1 MTDRLFAELKP
12 DGLDELAEDGYR
24 RRRSADLARAFATPR
39 VRRRSRRPFLLVV
52 SAAAAGLAAATVV
65 VASGDTPAP
74 KTQNPAVAVKP
85 PKTQNPAVAAK
96 PPTARAFLL
105 AAASTALREPA
116 ESGRYWYVRERTFAK
131 VHNVPGD
138 YMAKL
143 NALLK
148 AQKDKEAGLKG
159 SPERLAA
166 AKKEFDRKVTEL
178 KTGGIAELPYS
189 AFAADTRETWRPMKA
204 GETGRSVGNQDVEV
218 TFGSPQDEAD
228 WRAAGSPELAE
239 KKPKTYDDDTER
251 ILSIDNPSLNLRN
264 LADLPTGEDALRRRL
279 DDLWKRSP
287 NSADTDKAGYLWQTA
302 VDLMTAPLKP
312 GTRSALFRV
321 LADQPVVTLEG
332 RTSDA
337 LGRTGVALS
346 TPTAHELTV
355 RLVVDEQS
363 AELLQYEL
371 AEKGKLLLR
380 VALEDMGWSDELGR
394 RPTG

>member
-1 MTDRLFAELKP
+1 MTDRIFAELKP

-39 VRRRSRRPFLLVV
+39 VKRRSRWPLLLVA
-52 SAAAAGLAAATVV
+52 STAAAGLAAATVV
-65 VASGDTPAP
+65 VASGGTPTPKAP
-74 KTQNPAVAVKP
+74 S
-85 PKTQNPAVAAK
+85 PAVAAK
-96 PPTARAFLL
+96 PLTARSFLL
-105 AAASTALREPA
+105 AAASTAMREPA
-116 ESGRYWYVRERTFAK
+116 ESGRYWYLRERTFAK

-138 YMAKL
+138 YEAKL

-159 SPERLAA
+159 APERLAA
-166 AKKEFDRKVTEL
+166 AKKEFDRQVVEL
-178 KTGGIAELPYS
+178 KTNGVAELPYT
-189 AFAADTRETWRPMKA
+189 AFTADTRETWRPMKA
-204 GETGRSVGNQDVEV
+204 GETGRSVSNQDVEV

-239 KKPKTYDDDTER
+239 KKPKTYDDATER

-287 NSADTDKAGYLWQTA
+287 NSADIGKAGYLWQTA
-302 VDLMTAPLKP
+302 VDLMTAPLQP

-321 LADQPVVTLEG
+321 LADQPSVTLEG
-332 RTSDA
+332 KTSDA

-346 TPTAHELTV
+346 TPTARELTV

-394 RPTG
+394 RPAG

>member
-1 MTDRLFAELKP
+1 MTDRLFAGLKP

-39 VRRRSRRPFLLVV
+39 VRRRSRRPFLLVA

-65 VASGDTPAP
+65 VASGETPAP
-74 KTQNPAVAVKP
+74 RTPS
-85 PKTQNPAVAAK
+85 PAVAAA
-96 PPTARAFLL
+96 PVTARSFLL

-131 VHNVPGD
+131 VHHVPGD
-138 YMAKL
+138 YTAKL
-143 NALLK
+143 NALRK

-159 SPERLAA
+159 APERLAA
-166 AKKEFDRKVTEL
+166 AEKEFEKKVTEL
-178 KTGGIAELPYS
+178 KTGGVPELPYA
-189 AFAADTRETWRPMKA
+189 AFSADTRETWRPMKA
-204 GETGRSVGNQDVEV
+204 GETGRSVSNQDVEV

-239 KKPKTYDDDTER
+239 KKPKTYDDGTER
-251 ILSIDNPSLNLRN
+251 VLSIDNPSLNLHN

-321 LADQPVVTLEG
+321 LADQPAVTLEG

-346 TPTAHELTV
+346 TPAAHELTV
-355 RLVVDEQS
+355 RLVVDERS
-363 AELLQYEL
+363 AGLLQYEL

-394 RPTG
+394 RPAG

>member
-1 MTDRLFAELKP
+1 MTDRIFAELKP

-39 VRRRSRRPFLLVV
+39 VRRRSRRPFLLVA

-65 VASGDTPAP
+65 VASGGTPAP
-74 KTQNPAVAVKP
+74 KTQS
-85 PKTQNPAVAAK
+85 PAVAAK
-96 PPTARAFLL
+96 PATARSFLL

-116 ESGRYWYVRERTFAK
+116 GSGRYWYLRERTFAK

-138 YMAKL
+138 YAAKL
-143 NALLK
+143 DALRK
-148 AQKDKEAGLKG
+148 AQEDKEAGLKG
-159 SPERLAA
+159 APERLAA
-166 AKKEFDRKVTEL
+166 AKKEFDRKVMEL
-178 KTGGIAELPYS
+178 KTGGIAELPYA

-204 GETGRSVGNQDVEV
+204 GETGRSVSNQDVEV

-239 KKPKTYDDDTER
+239 KRPKTYDDDTER

-264 LADLPTGEDALRRRL
+264 LGDLPTGEDALRRRL

-312 GTRSALFRV
+312 GTRAALFRV
-321 LADQPVVTLEG
+321 LADQPAVTLEG

-394 RPTG
+394 RPAG

>member
-1 MTDRLFAELKP
+1 MTDRIFAELKP

-24 RRRSADLARAFATPR
+24 RRRSDDLARAFATPR
-39 VRRRSRRPFLLVV
+39 VRRRSRWPLLMVA

-65 VASGDTPAP
+65 VASGETPAP
-74 KTQNPAVAVKP
+74 KTPS
-85 PKTQNPAVAAK
+85 PAVAAK
-96 PPTARAFLL
+96 PLTARSFLL
-105 AAASTALREPA
+105 AAASTAMREPA
-116 ESGRYWYVRERTFAK
+116 ESGRYWYLRERTFAK

-138 YMAKL
+138 YEAKL

-159 SPERLAA
+159 APERLAA
-166 AKKEFDRKVTEL
+166 AKKEFDRKVVEL
-178 KTGGIAELPYS
+178 KTNGVAELPYT
-189 AFAADTRETWRPMKA
+189 AFSADTRETWRPMKA
-204 GETGRSVGNQDVEV
+204 GETGRSVSNQDVEV

-239 KKPKTYDDDTER
+239 KKPKTYDDATER

-264 LADLPTGEDALRRRL
+264 LDDLPTGEDALRRRL

-287 NSADTDKAGYLWQTA
+287 NSADIGKAGYLWQTA

-321 LADQPVVTLEG
+321 LADQPSVTLEG
-332 RTSDA
+332 KTSDA

-346 TPTAHELTV
+346 TPTARELTV

-371 AEKGKLLLR
+371 SEKGKLLLR

-394 RPTG
+394 RPAG

>member
-1 MTDRLFAELKP
+1 
-12 DGLDELAEDGYR
+12 
-24 RRRSADLARAFATPR
+24 
-39 VRRRSRRPFLLVV
+39 
-52 SAAAAGLAAATVV
+52 GLAAATVV
-65 VASGDTPAP
+65 VASGETPAP
-74 KTQNPAVAVKP
+74 KTPG
-85 PKTQNPAVAAK
+85 PAVAAK
-96 PPTARAFLL
+96 PLTARSFLL

-116 ESGRYWYVRERTFAK
+116 ESGRYWYLRERTFAK

-138 YMAKL
+138 YEAKL

-159 SPERLAA
+159 APERLAA
-166 AKKEFDRKVTEL
+166 AKKEFDRKVVEL
-178 KTGGIAELPYS
+178 KTNGVAELPYT
-189 AFAADTRETWRPMKA
+189 AFSADTRETWRPMKA
-204 GETGRSVGNQDVEV
+204 GETGRSVSNQDVEV

-239 KKPKTYDDDTER
+239 KKPKTYDDATER

-264 LADLPTGEDALRRRL
+264 LDDLPTGEDALRRRL

-287 NSADTDKAGYLWQTA
+287 NSADIGKAGYLWQTA

-321 LADQPVVTLEG
+321 LADQPSVTLEG
-332 RTSDA
+332 KASDA

-346 TPTAHELTV
+346 TATARELTV

-394 RPTG
+394 RPAG

>member
-1 MTDRLFAELKP
+1 MTDRIFAELKP

-39 VRRRSRRPFLLVV
+39 VRRRSRWPLLLVASTV
-52 SAAAAGLAAATVV
+52 AAGLAAATV

-74 KTQNPAVAVKP
+74 KTQS
-85 PKTQNPAVAAK
+85 PAVAAK
-96 PPTARAFLL
+96 PLTARSFLL

-116 ESGRYWYVRERTFAK
+116 ESGRYWYLRERTFAK

-138 YMAKL
+138 YAAKL

-148 AQKDKEAGLKG
+148 AQKDKEAGLRG
-159 SPERLAA
+159 APERLAA
-166 AKKEFDRKVTEL
+166 AKEEFDRKVVEL
-178 KTGGIAELPYS
+178 KTKGTAELPYA
-189 AFAADTRETWRPMKA
+189 AFSADTRETWRPMKA
-204 GETGRSVGNQDVEV
+204 GETGRSVSNQDVEV

-287 NSADTDKAGYLWQTA
+287 NSADIDKAGYLWQTA

-321 LADQPVVTLEG
+321 LADQPSVTLEG

-346 TPTAHELTV
+346 TPTARELTV

-371 AEKGKLLLR
+371 AEKGKLVLR
-380 VALEDMGWSDELGR
+380 VALEDMGWSDELGK
-394 RPTG
+394 RPAG

>member
-1 MTDRLFAELKP
+1 MTDRIFAELKP

-39 VRRRSRRPFLLVV
+39 VKRRSRWPLLLVA
-52 SAAAAGLAAATVV
+52 STAAAGLAAATVV
-65 VASGDTPAP
+65 VASGGTPTP
-74 KTQNPAVAVKP
+74 KTPS
-85 PKTQNPAVAAK
+85 PAVAAK
-96 PPTARAFLL
+96 PLTARSFLL
-105 AAASTALREPA
+105 AAASTAMREPA
-116 ESGRYWYVRERTFAK
+116 ESGRYWYLRERTFAK

-138 YMAKL
+138 YEAKL

-159 SPERLAA
+159 APERLAA
-166 AKKEFDRKVTEL
+166 AKKEFDRKVVEL
-178 KTGGIAELPYS
+178 KTNGVAELPYT
-189 AFAADTRETWRPMKA
+189 AFTADTRETWRPMKA
-204 GETGRSVGNQDVEV
+204 GETGRSVSNQDVEV

-239 KKPKTYDDDTER
+239 KEPKTYDDATER
-251 ILSIDNPSLNLRN
+251 VLSIDNPSLNLRN
-264 LADLPTGEDALRRRL
+264 LADLPTGKDALRRRL

-287 NSADTDKAGYLWQTA
+287 NSADIGKAGYLWQTA
-302 VDLMTAPLKP
+302 VDLMTAPLQP

-321 LADQPVVTLEG
+321 LADQPSVTLEG
-332 RTSDA
+332 KTSDA

-346 TPTAHELTV
+346 TPTARELTV

-371 AEKGKLLLR
+371 VEKGKLLLR

-394 RPTG
+394 RPAG

>member
-39 VRRRSRRPFLLVV
+39 VKRRSRRPFLLVA

-65 VASGDTPAP
+65 VASGETPAP
-74 KTQNPAVAVKP
+74 KTQSPG
-85 PKTQNPAVAAK
+85 VAAE
-96 PPTARAFLL
+96 PLNARSFLL
-105 AAASTALREPA
+105 AAASTALREPDG
-116 ESGRYWYVRERTFAK
+116 SGRYWYLRERTFAK
-131 VHNVPGD
+131 IQNVPGE

-143 NALLK
+143 KALLD
-148 AQKDKEAGLKG
+148 AQKSKEAELKG
-159 SPERLAA
+159 DPERLAA

-178 KTGGIAELPYS
+178 KTGGTTELPYT

-204 GETGRSVGNQDVEV
+204 GETGRSAGNQDVEV

-228 WRAAGSPELAE
+228 WRAAGSPELVE
-239 KKPKTYDDDTER
+239 KRPTTYDDDTER

-264 LADLPTGEDALRRRL
+264 IADLPTGEDALRRRL

-287 NSADTDKAGYLWQTA
+287 NSANTDKAGYLWQTG

-321 LADQPVVTLEG
+321 LADQPVMTLEG
-332 RTSDA
+332 KTSDA

-346 TPTAHELTV
+346 APTAHALTV
-355 RLVVDEQS
+355 RLIVDEQS

-380 VALEDMGWSDELGR
+380 VALEDMGWSDELGK
-394 RPTG
+394 RPAG

>member
-1 MTDRLFAELKP
+1 MTDRIFAELKP

-39 VRRRSRRPFLLVV
+39 VRRRSRRPFLLVA

-65 VASGDTPAP
+65 VASGGTPAP
-74 KTQNPAVAVKP
+74 KTQS
-85 PKTQNPAVAAK
+85 PAVAAK
-96 PPTARAFLL
+96 PATARSFLL

-116 ESGRYWYVRERTFAK
+116 ESGRYWYLRERTFAK
-131 VHNVPGD
+131 VHHVPGD
-138 YMAKL
+138 YAAKL
-143 NALLK
+143 DALRK
-148 AQKDKEAGLKG
+148 AQEDKEAGLKG
-159 SPERLAA
+159 APERLAA
-166 AKKEFDRKVTEL
+166 AKKEFDRKVMEL
-178 KTGGIAELPYS
+178 KTGGIAELPYA

-204 GETGRSVGNQDVEV
+204 GETGRSVSNQDVEV

-239 KKPKTYDDDTER
+239 KRPKTYDDDTER

-264 LADLPTGEDALRRRL
+264 LGDLPTGEDALRRRL

-312 GTRSALFRV
+312 GTRAALFRV
-321 LADQPVVTLEG
+321 LADQPAVSLEG

-394 RPTG
+394 RPAG

>member
-39 VRRRSRRPFLLVV
+39 VKRRSRRPFLLVA

-65 VASGDTPAP
+65 VASGETPAP
-74 KTQNPAVAVKP
+74 RTPSPGVATEP
-85 PKTQNPAVAAK
+85 LN
-96 PPTARAFLL
+96 ARSFLL
-105 AAASTALREPA
+105 AAASTALREPDG
-116 ESGRYWYVRERTFAK
+116 SGRYWYVRERTFAK
-131 VHNVPGD
+131 IQNVPGE

-143 NALLK
+143 KALLD
-148 AQKDKEAGLKG
+148 AQKRKEAGLKDA
-159 SPERLAA
+159 PERLAA

-178 KTGGIAELPYS
+178 KNGGTAEPPYT

-204 GETGRSVGNQDVEV
+204 GETGRSVGNQDVDV

-228 WRAAGSPELAE
+228 WRAAGSPELVE
-239 KKPKTYDDDTER
+239 KRPTTYDDDTER

-264 LADLPTGEDALRRRL
+264 IADLPTGEDALRRRL

-287 NSADTDKAGYLWQTA
+287 NSANTDKAGYLWQTG

-321 LADQPVVTLEG
+321 LADQPVMTLEG

-346 TPTAHELTV
+346 APTAHALTV
-355 RLVVDEQS
+355 RLIVDEQS

-371 AEKGKLLLR
+371 AEKDKLLLR
-380 VALEDMGWSDELGR
+380 VALEDMGWSDELGK
-394 RPTG
+394 RPAG

>member
-1 MTDRLFAELKP
+1 MTDRLFAGLKP

-65 VASGDTPAP
+65 VVSGETPAP
-74 KTQNPAVAVKP
+74 RTPSP
-85 PKTQNPAVAAK
+85 GVAAE
-96 PPTARAFLL
+96 PVTARSFLL

-159 SPERLAA
+159 DPERLAA
-166 AKKEFDRKVTEL
+166 AKEEFERKVTEL
-178 KTGGIAELPYS
+178 KTSGIAELPYA
-189 AFAADTRETWRPMKA
+189 AFSADTRETWRPMKA
-204 GETGRSVGNQDVEV
+204 GETGRSVSNQNVEV

-239 KKPKTYDDDTER
+239 KKAKTYDDDTER

-287 NSADTDKAGYLWQTA
+287 NSADADKAGYLWQTA

-321 LADQPVVTLEG
+321 LADQPAVTLEG
-332 RTSDA
+332 KTSDA

-346 TPTAHELTV
+346 TPTARELTV

-394 RPTG
+394 RPAG

>member
-39 VRRRSRRPFLLVV
+39 VRRRSRRPFLLVA
-52 SAAAAGLAAATVV
+52 STAAAGLAAATVV
-65 VASGDTPAP
+65 VASGEAP
-74 KTQNPAVAVKP
+74 KTPIQPAVS
-85 PKTQNPAVAAK
+85 AK
-96 PPTARAFLL
+96 PLTARSFLL
-105 AAASTALREPA
+105 AAASTAQREPA
-116 ESGRYWYVRERTFAK
+116 DSGRYWYLRERTFAK

-138 YMAKL
+138 YEAKL
-143 NALLK
+143 KALLK
-148 AQKDKEAGLKG
+148 AQKDQEAGLKG
-159 SPERLAA
+159 APERLAA
-166 AKKEFDRKVTEL
+166 AKKEFDRKVVEL
-178 KTGGIAELPYS
+178 KTNGVAELPYA
-189 AFAADTRETWRPMKA
+189 AFSADTRETWRPMQA
-204 GETGRSVGNQDVEV
+204 GETGRSVSNQDVEV

-239 KKPKTYDDDTER
+239 KKPKTYDDATER

-287 NSADTDKAGYLWQTA
+287 NSADLGKSGYLWQTA

-321 LADQPVVTLEG
+321 LADQPSVTLEG
-332 RTSDA
+332 KTSDA

-346 TPTAHELTV
+346 TPTARELTV

-394 RPTG
+394 RPAG

>member
-1 MTDRLFAELKP
+1 MTDRIFAELKP

-39 VRRRSRRPFLLVV
+39 VKRRSRWPLLLVA
-52 SAAAAGLAAATVV
+52 STAAAGLAAATVV
-65 VASGDTPAP
+65 VASGGTPTP
-74 KTQNPAVAVKP
+74 KTPS
-85 PKTQNPAVAAK
+85 PAVAAK
-96 PPTARAFLL
+96 PLTARSFLL
-105 AAASTALREPA
+105 AAASTAMREPA
-116 ESGRYWYVRERTFAK
+116 ESGRYWYLRERTFAK

-138 YMAKL
+138 YEAKL

-159 SPERLAA
+159 APERLAA
-166 AKKEFDRKVTEL
+166 AKKEFDRKVVEL
-178 KTGGIAELPYS
+178 KTNGVAELPYT
-189 AFAADTRETWRPMKA
+189 AFTADTRETWRPMKA
-204 GETGRSVGNQDVEV
+204 GETGRSVSNQDVEV

-239 KKPKTYDDDTER
+239 KKPKTYDDATER

-264 LADLPTGEDALRRRL
+264 LANLPTGEDALRRRL

-287 NSADTDKAGYLWQTA
+287 NSADIGKAGYLWQTA
-302 VDLMTAPLKP
+302 VDLMTAPLQP

-321 LADQPVVTLEG
+321 LADQPSVTLEG
-332 RTSDA
+332 KTSDA

-346 TPTAHELTV
+346 TPTARELTV

-394 RPTG
+394 RPAG

>member
-39 VRRRSRRPFLLVV
+39 VKRRSRRPFLLVA

-65 VASGDTPAP
+65 VASGETPAP
-74 KTQNPAVAVKP
+74 RTPS
-85 PKTQNPAVAAK
+85 PAVAAE
-96 PPTARAFLL
+96 PVTARSFLL

-143 NALLK
+143 NALLE
-148 AQKDKEAGLKG
+148 AQKSKEAGLKG
-159 SPERLAA
+159 DPERLAA
-166 AKKEFDRKVTEL
+166 AKKEFERKVTEL
-178 KTGGIAELPYS
+178 KTGGIAELPYA
-189 AFAADTRETWRPMKA
+189 AFSADTRETWRPMKA
-204 GETGRSVGNQDVEV
+204 GETGRSVSNQNVEV

-287 NSADTDKAGYLWQTA
+287 NSADVDKAGYLWQTA

-321 LADQPVVTLEG
+321 LADQPAVTLEG

-355 RLVVDEQS
+355 RLVVDERS

-380 VALEDMGWSDELGR
+380 VALEDMGWSDQLGR
-394 RPTG
+394 RPAG

>member
-1 MTDRLFAELKP
+1 MTDRIFAELKP

-39 VRRRSRRPFLLVV
+39 VKRRSRWPLLLVA
-52 SAAAAGLAAATVV
+52 STAAAGLAAATVV
-65 VASGDTPAP
+65 VASGGTPTP
-74 KTQNPAVAVKP
+74 KTP
-85 PKTQNPAVAAK
+85 NPAVAAK
-96 PPTARAFLL
+96 PLTARSFLL
-105 AAASTALREPA
+105 AAASTAMREPA
-116 ESGRYWYVRERTFAK
+116 ESGRYWYLRERTFAK

-138 YMAKL
+138 YEAKL

-159 SPERLAA
+159 APERLAA
-166 AKKEFDRKVTEL
+166 AKKEFDRKVVEL
-178 KTGGIAELPYS
+178 KTNGVAELPYT
-189 AFAADTRETWRPMKA
+189 AFTADTRETWRPMKA
-204 GETGRSVGNQDVEV
+204 GETGRSVSNQDVEV

-228 WRAAGSPELAE
+228 WRAAGSPEMAE
-239 KKPKTYDDDTER
+239 KKPKTYDDATER

-287 NSADTDKAGYLWQTA
+287 NSADIGKAGYLWQTA
-302 VDLMTAPLKP
+302 VDLMTAPLQP

-321 LADQPVVTLEG
+321 LADQPSVTLEG
-332 RTSDA
+332 NTSDA

-346 TPTAHELTV
+346 TPTARELTV

-394 RPTG
+394 RPAG

>member
-1 MTDRLFAELKP
+1 MTDRIFTELKP

-39 VRRRSRRPFLLVV
+39 VRRRSRWPLLLVA

-65 VASGDTPAP
+65 VASGGTPAP
-74 KTQNPAVAVKP
+74 KTPS
-85 PKTQNPAVAAK
+85 PAVAAK
-96 PPTARAFLL
+96 PLTARSFLL
-105 AAASTALREPA
+105 AAASTAMREPA
-116 ESGRYWYVRERTFAK
+116 ESGRYWYLRERTFAK

-138 YMAKL
+138 YEAKL

-159 SPERLAA
+159 APERLAA
-166 AKKEFDRKVTEL
+166 AKKEFDRKVVEL
-178 KTGGIAELPYS
+178 KTNGVAELPYT
-189 AFAADTRETWRPMKA
+189 AFSADTRETWRPMKA
-204 GETGRSVGNQDVEV
+204 GETGRSVSNQDVEV
-218 TFGSPQDEAD
+218 TFGSPQDEAG

-239 KKPKTYDDDTER
+239 KKPRTYDDATER

-264 LADLPTGEDALRRRL
+264 LADLPTDEDALRRRL

-287 NSADTDKAGYLWQTA
+287 NSADIGKAGYLWQTA

-321 LADQPVVTLEG
+321 LADQPSVTLEG
-332 RTSDA
+332 KTSDA

-346 TPTAHELTV
+346 TPTARELTV

-371 AEKGKLLLR
+371 SEKGKLLLR

-394 RPTG
+394 RPAG